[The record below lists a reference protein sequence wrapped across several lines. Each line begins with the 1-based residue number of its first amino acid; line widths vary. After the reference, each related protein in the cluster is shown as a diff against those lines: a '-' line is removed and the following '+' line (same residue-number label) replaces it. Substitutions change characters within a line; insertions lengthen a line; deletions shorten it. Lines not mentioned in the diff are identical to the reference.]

1 MGTVYIVGGQRSDG
15 SEVDQ
20 ILKLTVTDAL
30 QTQDHDT
37 QMKVVGTLKNPIKN
51 PLVALAQNEKTLI
64 VMDAGNLQVVQAFD
78 TSTFQRTDLT
88 TKIQCKKDGI
98 VSSQIPT
105 VYSLQSYSRENSG
118 FALTSSK
125 KDLSKD
131 KVQSQIMTFHIE
143 DSSSIS
149 EVKMNE
155 KVCFET
161 KSTDF
166 QPYPIILVKN
176 CESIFK
182 IEDEAT
188 KIHFCGV

>member
-1 MGTVYIVGGQRSDG
+1 MLMSNHQVIFFDIFRNQGKIYCCLGVIDIEGKEGKVVEYANITDKIDYASFSLASDRMGTVYIVGGQRSDG

-88 TKIQCKKDGI
+88 TKI
-98 VSSQIPT
+98 
-105 VYSLQSYSRENSG
+105 
-118 FALTSSK
+118 
-125 KDLSKD
+125 
-131 KVQSQIMTFHIE
+131 
-143 DSSSIS
+143 
-149 EVKMNE
+149 
-155 KVCFET
+155 
-161 KSTDF
+161 
-166 QPYPIILVKN
+166 
-176 CESIFK
+176 
-182 IEDEAT
+182 
-188 KIHFCGV
+188 